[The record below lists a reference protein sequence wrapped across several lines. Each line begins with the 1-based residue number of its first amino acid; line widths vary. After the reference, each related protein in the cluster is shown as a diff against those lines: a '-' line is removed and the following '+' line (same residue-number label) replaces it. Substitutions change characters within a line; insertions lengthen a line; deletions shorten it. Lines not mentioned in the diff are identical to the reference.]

1 MQYNDIPNFLPAL
14 PEIFMS
20 VICMALLIFG
30 VFKGDKSTYL
40 ISWLVILSLVFTSIL
55 CIFGPNDKIIFS
67 NIFIVDDFSI
77 FSKVLILIGAIA
89 ALAMSLNYIR
99 NEGIEKFEYPILIML
114 STLGMMMMVSANDLI
129 SLYVGLEL
137 QSLALYVLA
146 AFKRDT
152 LKSSEAGLKYFVLG
166 ALSSGMLLYGASLIY
181 GFSGTTNFETIQAMF
196 TSNNEPS
203 LGIIVGIV
211 FIISAMAFKVSA
223 VPFHMW
229 TPDVYEGST
238 TSVTAFLSMAPKIAA
253 MALFIRLVYVPFYG
267 LVPEWQQVIVL
278 ISAATMIIGALA
290 AIRQTNIK
298 RLMAYSS
305 IGHMGFALLGLSAG
319 TQQGVESVLI
329 YMFIYLFMNIG
340 VFVVILSMR
349 VNGVMLENIYD
360 LSGLGKNNPFLAIIF
375 AVLMFSL
382 AGIPPL
388 AGFFG
393 KFYVFLA
400 AVDSGLYIL
409 CIIGV
414 VSSVVGAFYYL
425 RIVKIM
431 YFDEPVDNFEKPSS
445 ASMISLLSISGIFT
459 TFFIVAPTP
468 LISWAQHAASSII
481 Q

>member
-1 MQYNDIPNFLPAL
+1 MQYNTIPNFIPAL

-20 VICMALLIFG
+20 LACMALLLFG
-30 VFKGDKSTYL
+30 VFKGDRSTYL
-40 ISWLVILSLVFTSIL
+40 VSWLVIISLCLTFFL
-55 CIFGPNDKIIFS
+55 CIFGPKDIIIFS
-67 NIFIVDDFSI
+67 NIFIVDEFSI

-99 NEGIEKFEYPILIML
+99 NEGMEKFEYPILIML
-114 STLGMMMMVSANDLI
+114 STLGMMMMVSSNDLI
-129 SLYVGLEL
+129 SLYIGLEL

-196 TSNNEPS
+196 NSNNEPS
-203 LGIIVGIV
+203 LGIIIGIV
-211 FIISAMAFKVSA
+211 FLISAMAFKVSA

-238 TSVTAFLSMAPKIAA
+238 TPVTAFLSMAPKVAA

-267 LVPEWQQVIVL
+267 LVPEWQQIVVL
-278 ISAATMIIGALA
+278 ISAASMIIGSLA

-319 TQQGVESVLI
+319 TLQGIESVLI
-329 YMFIYLFMNIG
+329 YMLIYLFMNIG

-349 VNGVMLENIYD
+349 VNGVMVESIYD
-360 LSGLGKNNPFLAIIF
+360 LSGLGKNSPFLAIIF

-388 AGFFG
+388 AGFFA

-409 CIIGV
+409 CLVGV
-414 VSSVVGAFYYL
+414 VSSVIGAFYYL

-431 YFDEPVDNFEKPSS
+431 YFDEPAEVFEKPINNT
-445 ASMISLLSISGIFT
+445 MLSLLSISGVFSL
-459 TFFIVAPTP
+459 FFIVVPTP
-468 LISWAQHAASSII
+468 FISWAQLAASSII